1 MTEGTL
7 LPAEAALLVEPRRS
21 SASQCIQAALLTL
34 LGRGHIA
41 IEEQGRFLKTRY
53 IRLRPG
59 NGEPLPRHLATL
71 KNALDVYTRFGMV
84 RSDQAVRSLQKA
96 FGLDYRKYVHEVL
109 APPLI
114 SAGLLKREER
124 KFLGLIPYL
133 HYERTMAGEAKVRP
147 LIRLIEE
154 AGGIKKLIKQDP
166 DRAIRIA
173 RMAGVL
179 LVLSPAAKAQIPKLK
194 ALMAERGTDSGGG
207 GYYADGGSDEEGWQL
222 GVDCGSFDFSADV
235 GGWLDCISSV
245 GDFTGG
251 DGGDGGGDGGG
262 GGD

>member
-1 MTEGTL
+1 MTNGPL
-7 LPAEAALLVEPRRS
+7 LPAEAALLVEPSRS
-21 SASQCIQAALLTL
+21 SAPQCIQAALLTL

-41 IEEQGRFLKTRY
+41 IEEQGRFLKTRFL
-53 IRLRPG
+53 RVRPG
-59 NGEPLPRHLATL
+59 DGEPLPRHLATL

-96 FGLDYRKYVHEVL
+96 FGNDFRNYVHDIL

-114 SAGLLKREER
+114 SRGLLKREER
-124 KFLGLIPYL
+124 KFLGLIPYF
-133 HYERTMAGEAKVRP
+133 HYERTIAGEAKARP

-154 AGGIKKLIKQDP
+154 AGGIKKLIKSDP

-173 RMAGVL
+173 QAAGVL

-194 ALMAERGTDSGGG
+194 ALMADRGSDGG
-207 GYYADGGSDEEGWQL
+207 GYYIDGSSAESDWQF
-222 GVDCGSFDFSADV
+222 GVDLGSFDFSADI
-235 GGWLDCISSV
+235 GGWLDSIGSV

-251 DGGDGGGDGGG
+251 DGGGDGGDGGG
-262 GGD
+262 GD

>member
-1 MTEGTL
+1 MTNGHL

-21 SASQCIQAALLTL
+21 SAPQCLQAALLTL

-41 IEEQGRFLKTRY
+41 IEEEGRLLKTRY
-53 IRLRPG
+53 LRLWPG
-59 NGEPLPRHLATL
+59 DGDPLPQHLATV
-71 KNALDVYTRFGMV
+71 KNALDVYTRFGRT

-96 FGLDYRKYVHEVL
+96 FGNDYRKYVHDIL

-114 SAGLLKREER
+114 SRGLLKREER
-124 KFLGLIPYL
+124 KFLGLIPYY
-133 HYERTMAGEAKVRP
+133 HYERTTAGEAKARP
-147 LIRLIEE
+147 LIRLLDE
-154 AGGIKKLIKQDP
+154 AGGIKKLIRNDP

-173 RMAGVL
+173 QVAGVL

-194 ALMAERGTDSGGG
+194 ALMADRGSDASG
-207 GYYADGGSDEEGWQL
+207 GYYVDGSSDESEWQI
-222 GVDCGSFDFSADV
+222 GVDFGSFDFSADI
-235 GGWLDCISSV
+235 GGWLDSVGSV

-262 GGD
+262 GD